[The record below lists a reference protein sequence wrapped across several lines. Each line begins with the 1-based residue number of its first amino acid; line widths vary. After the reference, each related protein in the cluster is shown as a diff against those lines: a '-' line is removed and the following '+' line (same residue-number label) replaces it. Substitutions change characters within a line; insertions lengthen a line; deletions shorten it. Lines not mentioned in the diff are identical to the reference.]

1 MLPSEL
7 QGRVLS
13 SFSLEN
19 VCLLL
24 RSIEGVNTTMADTYC
39 ASILSNNINGQVLLH
54 CEVTELRSVINM
66 NFGDWELFMLVLSAM
81 REDEESCPARPD
93 MEVEAT
99 LNEGRIFRICFFRE
113 AQSPTT

>member
-1 MLPSEL
+1 MDITYIDIDTMSLCQDCEGCSPL
-7 QGRVLS
+7 HLS
-13 SFSLEN
+13 ARE
-19 VCLLL
+19 
-24 RSIEGVNTTMADTYC
+24 RRTYC
-39 ASILSNNINGQVLLH
+39 ASILSNNINGPLLH